1 MSQRT
6 NVTSFRFSDE
16 VASIINHMPGQ
27 SFADK
32 VEYMAIDFVNKQ
44 EFRDQHLDKLDKM
57 IEDRKKSLAE
67 LNVTVRDV
75 ENVRLNLE
83 NAKAKIKQVNH
94 YCNTLIAAAALDPP
108 AQVDDNIL
116 QM

>member
-6 NVTSFRFSDE
+6 NATSFRFSDE
-16 VASIINHMPGQ
+16 VASIINNMPGQ

-32 VEYMAIDFVNKQ
+32 VEHMAIDFVNKQ
-44 EFRDQHLDKLDKM
+44 DSRVQQLDKLDKM
-57 IEDRKKSLAE
+57 IEDRKKRLSE

-83 NAKAKIKQVNH
+83 NAKAKIKQVNQ
-94 YCNTLIAAAALDPP
+94 YCNTLIAAAAPDPL
-108 AQVDDNIL
+108 AQVDDNVL